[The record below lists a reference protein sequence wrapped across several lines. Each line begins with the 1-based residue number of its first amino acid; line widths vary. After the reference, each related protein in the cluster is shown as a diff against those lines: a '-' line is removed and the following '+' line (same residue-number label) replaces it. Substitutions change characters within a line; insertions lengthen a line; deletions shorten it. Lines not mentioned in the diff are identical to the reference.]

1 MPPPFLVLGAGD
13 DQGLGSLKTL
23 VEDSDFHTALLVAA
37 IAAAVVAIAALVR
50 GAPLPLGGLIAAG
63 SLAYALQQTRPTE
76 VPDEVLIG
84 VGILAIASLVTV
96 GNQVLPLHAIAALP
110 GALLVGSSLPG
121 VTFDWTQ
128 PFVVVAIVV
137 AAPLVVDFDRA
148 FARTA
153 WAGPLIAVSA
163 FGVWATVPD
172 AERSIPLVAATLP
185 LLILAWPRPLAT
197 LGPPGAYALVG
208 LFVWIA
214 AVEGRG
220 RAGSIIGAVGCL
232 GVLLVEPIVRRM
244 VPLGGHRTT
253 RAQGGLNTARVLTGA
268 LHVGVVFV
276 CARIAGF
283 RSSASE
289 AALITAVTLVAAA
302 IVLAAWRL
310 HQRHQAHA

>member
-1 MPPPFLVLGAGD
+1 MAPLFLLAGSGGD
-13 DQGLGSLKTL
+13 RGLGSLETL
-23 VEDSDFHTALLVAA
+23 VRDRDFHSAFIVAA
-37 IAAAVVAIAALVR
+37 IAAVVVGIAALIH
-50 GAPLPLGGLIAAG
+50 GSPLPLGGLVAAG
-63 SLAYALQQTRPTE
+63 ALVYALQETRPTE

-84 VGILAIASLVTV
+84 VGLLAVASLVTF
-96 GNQVLPLHAIAALP
+96 GNQILPLHAIAALP

-121 VTFDWTQ
+121 VPFDWTQ

-163 FGVWATVPD
+163 FGVWACVPD

-185 LLILAWPRPLAT
+185 LLVLAWPRPLAT

-232 GVLLVEPIVRRM
+232 GVLLVEPLVRRM
-244 VPLGGHRTT
+244 IPLGGRRMKSSRGELT
-253 RAQGGLNTARVLTGA
+253 TARVATGV

-276 CARIAGF
+276 CARVAGF

-289 AALITAVTLVAAA
+289 AAMITAVTLIAAA

-310 HQRHQAHA
+310 RQRHVAHA